1 MSLNSDEIVQDI
13 RTEFESMLQYVQESK
28 EKTADEVE
36 RSLFKQLLGLGA
48 QLMLLFFLIRAREYT
63 RTVWTTKEGMTLP
76 YHGENTRGYYSIFG
90 KLPLSRPYYYKKGVG
105 KCSPL
110 DEALSLGDDCYS
122 DLMRELA
129 EFLGVDVTYAKVRQF
144 WSRLLGQTLSTQAIQ
159 GMVAKDAADVKAYYQ
174 QQEAPAV
181 ASEAPILVAQA
192 DGKGVP
198 MVRETPVAPKRRLG
212 KGEKRGKKKE
222 AIVTSCYT
230 IEPHTR
236 TPDEVIASF
245 FHPETPSP
253 STSQIRTGPQ
263 NKHVWATLDGKDAAL
278 SRLATQTMNRNGV
291 HILHRVALTDGCEAL
306 QSRVE
311 IHLPG
316 FILILD
322 FVHVSEYLWDAAN
335 ALHGEQSPKR
345 DTWVEQQTLQLLSG
359 QTKSVIAELERL
371 AQKPRLSRA
380 KRKAFTSAANYFTRN
395 QPYMH
400 YNDYLAKGW
409 PIASGVIE
417 GACRHLVK
425 DRCELSGMRWTQD
438 GAESLL
444 HLRAVA
450 ENDDWDEYHQ
460 HRKEQRHLRL
470 YGSSISDRD
479 GPEQQALSQHDSDKI
494 IRFDRVNKQ
503 RHGQHDTEHQ
513 LLAA

>member
-1 MSLNSDEIVQDI
+1 MSLNSEEIVQDI
-13 RTEFESMLQYVQESK
+13 RTEFESMLQYVQEG
-28 EKTADEVE
+28 EGKTADEVE

-48 QLMLLFFLIRAREYT
+48 QLMLLFFLMRARDYM
-63 RTVWTTKEGMTLP
+63 RTIWTTKEGMTLP
-76 YHGENTRGYYSIFG
+76 YHGENRRGYYSIFG

-129 EFLGVDVTYAKVRQF
+129 EFLGVDVTYAKVSQF
-144 WSRLLGQTLSTQAIQ
+144 WSRILGQTLSTQAIKS
-159 GMVAKDAADVKAYYQ
+159 MVAKDATDVKAYYQ
-174 QQEAPAV
+174 QKEAPDV
-181 ASEAPILVAQA
+181 ASEASILVAQA

-198 MVRETPVAPKRRLG
+198 MVRETPVEPKRHLG

-230 IEPHTR
+230 IEAHPR
-236 TPDEVIASF
+236 TPDEVVASF
-245 FHPETPSP
+245 FHPENLSS
-253 STSQIRTGPQ
+253 STSQKRTGPQ
-263 NKHVWATLDGKDAAL
+263 NKHVWATLDGKDAAV
-278 SRLATQTMNRNGV
+278 SRLAIQTTNRDGD
-291 HILHRVALTDGCEAL
+291 HIQHRVALTDGCEAL

-311 IHLPG
+311 TYLPD
-316 FILILD
+316 FTLILD
-322 FVHVSEYLWDAAN
+322 FVHASEYLWGAAN
-335 ALHGEQSPKR
+335 ALYGEQSPKR
-345 DTWVEQQTLQLLSG
+345 DTWAEQRTLQLLCG
-359 QTKSVIAELERL
+359 QIEPVIAELERL
-371 AQKPRLSRA
+371 AQKPRCSQA
-380 KRKAFTSAANYFTRN
+380 KQKAYTSAANYFKRN

-400 YNDYLAKGW
+400 YQDYLAKGW

-425 DRCELSGMRWTQD
+425 DRCELSGMRWTRD

-450 ENDDWDEYHQ
+450 ENNDWEEYHQ

-470 YGSSISDRD
+470 YGRPFSDRN
-479 GPEQQALSQHDSDKI
+479 GPEQQALSQLDSDKI
-494 IRFDRVNKQ
+494 IRFDRVKIQ
-503 RHGQHDTEHQ
+503 RHGQHHTEHQ